1 MDLSNPEEQQEII
14 KALYALNNGIA
25 NAIKRGDKTLNFI
38 KLVKESVEIKTQLD
52 QLPQPELKNLLQ
64 LKANTDDSRKQ

>member
-64 LKANTDDSRKQ
+64 LKAETDDSRKQ

>member
-38 KLVKESVEIKTQLD
+38 KLVKESVEIKTKLD

-64 LKANTDDSRKQ
+64 LKAETDDSRKQ